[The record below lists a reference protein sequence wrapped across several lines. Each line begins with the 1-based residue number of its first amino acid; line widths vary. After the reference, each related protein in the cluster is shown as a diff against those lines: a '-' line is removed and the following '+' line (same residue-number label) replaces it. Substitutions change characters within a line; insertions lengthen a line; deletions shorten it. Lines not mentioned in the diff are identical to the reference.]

1 MNYFGLL
8 SMRLSWFY
16 YSSHMFG
23 RLTHAIFFSSF
34 LIFFKLHHST
44 LDWLR
49 IVNHDLFRFSFY
61 EVISVSWPGSR
72 VRLVNSNWPKS
83 FLCPFFNWF
92 FFDFIIQ
99 HWVNWEMSFIIY
111 LDFFSIGL
119 SWSHDEGH
127 EFSRLTQ
134 AARGVFFLNFII
146 QHRIDCELGFTI
158 CFNLLSVKV
167 IMVSRLG
174 LWIWQVNLSQSN
186 MLSSRYFKNKII
198 LNLFSN

>member
-1 MNYFGLL
+1 
-8 SMRLSWFY
+8 
-16 YSSHMFG
+16 
-23 RLTHAIFFSSF
+23 
-34 LIFFKLHHST
+34 
-44 LDWLR
+44 
-49 IVNHDLFRFSFY
+49 
-61 EVISVSWPGSR
+61 
-72 VRLVNSNWPKS
+72 
-83 FLCPFFNWF
+83 
-92 FFDFIIQ
+92 
-99 HWVNWEMSFIIY
+99 MSFIIY